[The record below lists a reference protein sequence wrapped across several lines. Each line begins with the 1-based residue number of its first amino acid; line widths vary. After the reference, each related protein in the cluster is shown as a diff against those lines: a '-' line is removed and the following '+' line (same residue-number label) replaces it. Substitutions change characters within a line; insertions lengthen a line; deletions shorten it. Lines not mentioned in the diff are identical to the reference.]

1 VVAENPIAHKLCCLP
16 SLQPKNGTGVDRKD
30 EKRAIELFKQACGLG
45 NKDACT
51 KERRLA
57 AHTQ

>member
-1 VVAENPIAHKLCCLP
+1 MILIPTVSI
-16 SLQPKNGTGVDRKD
+16 GTGVDRKD